1 MRICIFGAGAVGGHF
16 AAKLAAS
23 GHDVSVVARGAH
35 LEAMRNKGITLV
47 HGNDTI
53 RGRVRAATRASELGL
68 QEFVFVTLKAN
79 LLGAFAEQAAAIVGS
94 DTGVVFAQNGIPW
107 WYGIGLASNRPP
119 PPDLSKLD
127 PDGKLKKLLDK
138 KQIIGGVVYSANEVR
153 EPGVIVNNVPGNNML
168 VVGQADD
175 SNSQAIGTL
184 RSLLDKADLFSPPT
198 SDIRQVVWAKL
209 VQNLSTAALCTLAGA
224 TVKEVREDPGLG
236 ELSKRLAAEA
246 KAIAR
251 AHGIDAEKAPQ
262 RPGGGQSSGAI
273 SHKPS
278 LLQDYE
284 RGRPMEIDALL
295 VAALEF
301 ARVAKVPA
309 PGLET
314 IVPLVVF
321 KAAAKGL
328 YGD

>member
-35 LEAMRNKGITLV
+35 LEAMRNNGITLV
-47 HGNDTI
+47 HGNETI
-53 RGRVRAATRASELGL
+53 RGRVRAAASASGLGL

-79 LLGAFAEQAAAIVGS
+79 LLGAFAEQAAAIVGA

-107 WYGIGLASNRPP
+107 WYGIGLAGDRPR

-127 PDGKLKKLLDK
+127 PGGKLKKLLDK

-175 SNSQAIGTL
+175 SDSQAIGAL
-184 RSLLDKADLFSPPT
+184 RSILDKADLYSPPT

-224 TVKEVREDPGLG
+224 TVKEVREDPSLG

-246 KAIAR
+246 RAIAL
-251 AHGIDAEKAPQ
+251 AHGIDAAKAPQ

-295 VAALEF
+295 IAALEF
-301 ARVAKVPA
+301 ARAAKVPA
-309 PGLET
+309 PALET
-314 IVPLVVF
+314 VVPLVVF